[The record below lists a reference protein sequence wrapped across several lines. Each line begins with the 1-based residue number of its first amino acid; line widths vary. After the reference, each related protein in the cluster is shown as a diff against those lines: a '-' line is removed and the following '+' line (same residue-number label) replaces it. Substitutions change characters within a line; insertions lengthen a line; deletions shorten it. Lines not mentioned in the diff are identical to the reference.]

1 LVASS
6 TVGVAATGLAF
17 GRPQPSPPARPPS
30 SKRKAIEYDKENRL
44 FSSPSRPATSST
56 MSTPF
61 RERAI
66 GSSPAPNLTPSE
78 PRLPS
83 TGNSPNDIR
92 ISYIGLNTSATR
104 RTEAVPP
111 QDYNGEGRKD
121 SMSSRGSWIRRLST
135 IQVSQHGSPRSSVGP
150 DSPSFTFSH
159 GSSAPILPTA
169 GSPAQSL
176 PPNKLVKRTTSGR
189 VPSGELV
196 GSSSRPQGP
205 TLRRPATSHQ
215 RSVTLQRQFRGI
227 ELLEASPKQ
236 REVTSQVP
244 QEALDYSPSDSHTHW
259 RPYFESRSTKL
270 TKERPSGRASDTSA
284 DAMYQTSRRILIPEE
299 FMPPTLMKP
308 DLIIES
314 RSTLPRWRESFLPT
328 DTEIEDILNSAD
340 QAHRLQAKDG
350 EEEKHQRLRR
360 SFSMHLSS
368 PANWMSRSGSFRG
381 TKGGNGRNGGK
392 RYVSDP
398 VSLPGRATI
407 SAHGTST
414 TRRKG
419 IMDPTIYQNQTPESQ
434 EVESP
439 QHSFAAQGSKPR
451 NTSSPLP
458 PLSRLSS
465 FNLDLGRMGLSSSSP
480 SGPLQSQVSPVS
492 PDTLASLSLGTTR
505 DKPLARPSSHVIIHQ
520 QHRPH
525 RLSEV
530 AGSDRASTLVGSDSE
545 NRGFISSED
554 EMDFP
559 SDTAFDS
566 FRTGATGSL
575 RGRNPPLE
583 LLFDESPP
591 GTGSKAK
598 PSMVLDMAANAAFR
612 DTNDRIVEEDESMV
626 TPIRDRG
633 SPDRDRITPTRTASK
648 VSSEDVTRSSPTNY
662 NVPTKGLTHLPLE
675 EDEDE
680 EEDEEDWTRDDENIS
695 LSNPLS
701 PPSSLIKS
709 RRLSPFTRPVL
720 ADVTKTGSSS
730 GNSGPSDC
738 RPKSVFDWSEPLV
751 TEKTDIMGNSPR
763 PRTVH
768 GKRIIDSRGGRTVGR
783 RGPTAHHV
791 RSQSVPV
798 VPDATSHRE
807 HTTLP
812 PKFGTWGLGAKG
824 VSEDWDNDFE
834 FDNVDTDD
842 AENGESNM
850 NNSTMLIP
858 PAIQASQVNVVGH
871 VGQIREVCL
880 LVEDLKRLRGLARE
894 KGMLNGSSASLWREA
909 EGIIAL
915 AVPDEEDQ
923 TLSPPR
929 SPLSNTFDYETVD
942 ERYRDGGFDI
952 EELSSP
958 RASGH
963 SANTRPNGR
972 AYDVYNARRR
982 SVFSPEDDI
991 FGAGGSAVTP
1001 RSDVEKIQ
1009 STHSPRQL
1017 NNKNSTDV
1025 ARSVMEHI
1033 HQHRAISDPLCDRQ
1047 AELPKKM
1054 PFDTTSLRDLVHRA
1068 STLSRTL
1075 AEIIRKADALT
1086 QSPSR
1091 SRQGDRDPSPAF
1103 TRVFADPPVGP
1114 SRNLQRSQSNN
1125 SMLNGSIDTSPTGVM
1140 SQRIH
1145 MMAVV

>member
-17 GRPQPSPPARPPS
+17 GRPQLSPPARPPS
-30 SKRKAIEYDKENRL
+30 SKRKATEYDKENRL

-56 MSTPF
+56 MSTPL

-66 GSSPAPNLTPSE
+66 GSSPAPNLIPSE

-83 TGNSPNDIR
+83 AENSTNDIR
-92 ISYIGLNTSATR
+92 TGHIGLNTSATR
-104 RTEAVPP
+104 RTEAVPS

-159 GSSAPILPTA
+159 GSAAPILPTV

-176 PPNKLVKRTTSGR
+176 PPNKLVKRTISGR
-189 VPSGELV
+189 VPNGELV
-196 GSSSRPQGP
+196 GNSTRSQVP

-215 RSVTLQRQFRGI
+215 RSVTLQRQFRRGGI
-227 ELLEASPKQ
+227 ELMEASPKQ
-236 REVTSQVP
+236 REVSGQVP
-244 QEALDYSPSDSHTHW
+244 QEALDYSSSDNHTYW

-270 TKERPSGRASDTSA
+270 VKERPSGRASDASIDT
-284 DAMYQTSRRILIPEE
+284 MYPTSRRILIPEE
-299 FMPPTLMKP
+299 FTPPTLMKP

-314 RSTLPRWRESFLPT
+314 RSTLPHWRESFLPT

-340 QAHRLQAKDG
+340 QAHKLQARDG
-350 EEEKHQRLRR
+350 EEEKHKRLRR

-368 PANWMSRSGSFRG
+368 PANWMSRSGSLRG
-381 TKGGNGRNGGK
+381 PKGGNGRNNGK

-398 VSLPGRATI
+398 ISLPGRATI
-407 SAHGTST
+407 SAHGMST

-419 IMDPTIYQNQTPESQ
+419 IMDPTIYQNQTPESRQ
-434 EVESP
+434 DETP
-439 QHSFAAQGSKPR
+439 QHSFAAQGSR
-451 NTSSPLP
+451 SGNTSSPLP

-465 FNLDLGRMGLSSSSP
+465 FNLDLGRMVSSSSS
-480 SGPLQSQVSPVS
+480 SGPMQSPVSPVS
-492 PDTLASLSLGTTR
+492 PDTLASLSLGIAP
-505 DKPLARPSSHVIIHQ
+505 DKSLARPSPHVIIHQ

-575 RGRNPPLE
+575 RARNPPLE
-583 LLFDESPP
+583 LMFDESPP
-591 GTGSKAK
+591 NTGGKAK
-598 PSMVLDMAANAAFR
+598 PSMIIDIAANAAFR
-612 DTNDRIVEEDESMV
+612 DTNDRIVEEDESMM
-626 TPIRDRG
+626 TPIRDRR
-633 SPDRDRITPTRTASK
+633 SPDRDRFTPTRTTSK
-648 VSSEDVTRSSPTNY
+648 ASSENVTRSSPANY
-662 NVPTKGLTHLPLE
+662 NVPTKGFTNLSLE

-680 EEDEEDWTRDDENIS
+680 EEDEEDWTRDDENIA
-695 LSNPLS
+695 LGNPLS

-709 RRLSPFTRPVL
+709 RRLGPFIRPVL

-738 RPKSVFDWSEPLV
+738 RPKSVFDWSEPLIAE
-751 TEKTDIMGNSPR
+751 TTDIMGNSPR
-763 PRTVH
+763 PKTVH
-768 GKRIIDSRGGRTVGR
+768 GKRIIDSRGGRTMGR
-783 RGPTAHHV
+783 KGPTAHHI
-791 RSQSVPV
+791 RSQSVPA
-798 VPDATSHRE
+798 VPDVANHRE
-807 HTTLP
+807 HTTLA

-824 VSEDWDNDFE
+824 ISEDWDNDFE
-834 FDNVDTDD
+834 FDNVGPDD
-842 AENGESNM
+842 GENGESNM
-850 NNSTMLIP
+850 SNSTMLVP
-858 PAIQASQVNVVGH
+858 PAIQASQANVVGH

-894 KGMLNGSSASLWREA
+894 KGILNGSSASLWREA

-915 AVPDEEDQ
+915 AIPDEEDQ

-963 SANTRPNGR
+963 STNTRSNGR
-972 AYDVYNARRR
+972 AYDVYTARRR

-991 FGAGGSAVTP
+991 FGTGGSTITP
-1001 RSDVEKIQ
+1001 RLDVEKVQ
-1009 STHSPRQL
+1009 STHYPHQP
-1017 NNKNSTDV
+1017 NKNSTDV

-1033 HQHRAISDPLCDRQ
+1033 HQHRAISDPLCDIQ
-1047 AELPKKM
+1047 TELPKKM

-1086 QSPSR
+1086 QSPNR
-1091 SRQGDRDPSPAF
+1091 SRQDDRDSSPAF
-1103 TRVFADPPVGP
+1103 TRVFADPPVSP
-1114 SRNLQRSQSNN
+1114 SKNIQRSQSNN
-1125 SMLNGSIDTSPTGVM
+1125 SMLDSSIDVSPTGVM
-1140 SQRIH
+1140 GQRMH